1 MLLVR
6 GSLDSVGLAVVLLL
20 SLHQWFLLWSFHS
33 PGDGWHIKG
42 LHAFVLLVFSR
53 CNVGGLD
60 GGHHCVHQ
68 VLSGLDEGHGAVQLS
83 RRREETVGLDLVI
96 HIRFE
101 FESN

>member
-20 SLHQWFLLWSFHS
+20 SLHQRFLLWSFHP
-33 PGDGWHIKG
+33 PGDSWHIEG

-53 CNVGGLD
+53 RNVGGLD

-68 VLSGLDEGHGAVQLS
+68 VLCGLDEGHSAVQLS
-83 RRREETVGLDLVI
+83 TQREETGKK
-96 HIRFE
+96 
-101 FESN
+101 S